1 VDKTLALIKREY
13 IQRVR
18 TKGFLIGT
26 LLLPLFMIVIALLPV
41 LFSEMNA
48 AKKKTIAVVDLSG
61 KIAQPFTKSL
71 SSSEKNKLGKSV
83 YRVEHIVVNANE
95 LERKKEELNK
105 EVQDGNLD
113 AFLIIPPDIFENNRF
128 EIYEKNVSNFDFNA
142 KMQRYVSATVTRLR
156 LVDSGMDAD
165 LVKKLS
171 RRADFKTFKVGEKGA
186 KEESSA
192 LAFGITYVLVMI
204 LYMALILYGSFV
216 TTSIIED
223 KTSRVVEVVISSV
236 KPYQFMAGKILGIG
250 AAGLTQFAIWVIVAA
265 LASSYGLLLAQ
276 QFAPGIDNFLIP
288 SIPAWVYVSFLVFFL
303 LGYFL
308 YATLYAAVGSMV
320 NSTNE
325 AQSLQWPVI
334 SLLILSILLMMGI
347 IRNPDST
354 LAVVLSLIPF
364 FTPIIMFLRI
374 SLGAAPLWQVL
385 LSIIITLGTTAGLVW
400 LAGRIFRVGILMYG
414 KRPTLPEVV
423 KWIKYS

>member
-1 VDKTLALIKREY
+1 MDKTLALIKREY

-26 LLLPLFMIVIALLPV
+26 LLLPVFMIVIALLPI
-41 LFSEMNA
+41 LFAEMNA
-48 AKKKTIAVVDLSG
+48 EKKKTIAVVDLSG
-61 KIAQPFTKSL
+61 EIAQPFTKSL
-71 SSSEKNKLGKSV
+71 SSSEKNNLGNSV
-83 YRVEHIVVNANE
+83 YRVENIAINANE
-95 LERKKEELNK
+95 LEEKKEELNK
-105 EVQDGNLD
+105 NVQDGRLD
-113 AFLIIPPDIFENNRF
+113 AFLIIPADIFESNNF

-142 KMQRYVSATVTRLR
+142 KMQRYISATVTRLR
-156 LVDSGMDAD
+156 LVDSGLDAD

-171 RRADFKTFKVGEKGA
+171 RRAEVKTFKVGEKGA
-186 KEESSA
+186 KEESGA

-204 LYMALILYGSFV
+204 LYMALVLYGAFV
-216 TTSIIED
+216 MTSIIED

-236 KPYQFMAGKILGIG
+236 KPYQFMAGKILGTG

-265 LASSYGLLLAQ
+265 LASSYGLMLAQ
-276 QFAPGIDNFLIP
+276 QFSPGNTNFLIP
-288 SIPAWVYVSFLVFFL
+288 SIPAWVYISFLIFFL

-308 YATLYAAVGSMV
+308 YSTLYAAVGSMV

-334 SLLILSILLMMGI
+334 SLLVLSILFMMGI

-385 LSIIITLGTTAGLVW
+385 LSIIITIGTTAGLVW
-400 LAGRIFRVGILMYG
+400 LTGRIFRVGILMYG
-414 KRPTLPEVV
+414 KRPTLPEVL